1 MPNPRREI
9 HLRSSARTSTGQ
21 VRENN
26 EDNIHLWT
34 HDNFVLAIVAD
45 GMGGAAAG
53 EEASRI
59 AVEAIKSGFTPRDQ
73 HPETLVSVEDAVV
86 TERLREAIHTANMS
100 IVKKAAVSPEM

>member
-1 MPNPRREI
+1 MQYPEQGIR
-9 HLRSSARTSTGQ
+9 LRSSARTSTGQ

-34 HDNFVLAIVAD
+34 HNNFVLAIVAD

-59 AVEAIKSGFTPRDQ
+59 AVGT
-73 HPETLVSVEDAVV
+73 
-86 TERLREAIHTANMS
+86 
-100 IVKKAAVSPEM
+100 